1 MIHPKVGDV
10 LEVRECRSSGD
21 YKYHS
26 TIASDQEA
34 EQAARLIEESPS
46 HFYRI
51 RPTEESSMSSEV
63 KGVYLGD
70 SSGQRVGSITREY
83 KDENGNDRL
92 DIQIDKEAYE
102 YIQQC
107 LNHQIRS
114 TTEWK
119 TKEQSTPAEDEQRYL
134 MNHGGTVP
142 ITIQGHPVVR
152 PDEVVNALKHG
163 YPLPPVTLLGDQVP
177 TVDWDR
183 PAKSTPL
190 ADIQKAVKDSELH
203 TRPIEQS
210 LETITEEDLE
220 GIATNTNN
228 YFDKNKEGLLLALK
242 EELLEAHRERGESF
256 IHLYPLVES
265 AIHRERYS
273 KFQKLVE
280 AQSFEATVQTAMQ
293 AWNEALIELE
303 KAGDILAKEPKL
315 KKFTYT
321 AEDGIE
327 MEMDHWAIRHLMAS
341 VQDSLGEAKNYNT
354 IAFELRNGTG
364 GFLVTIQRMNKE
376 TPGEQLF
383 RSRSLLETIVKLC
396 NDGKRVSFSEDT
408 GGNTLT
414 VSINARHSHVGTHE
428 CTTQELLDQLHGLL
442 VEGRGLS
449 WHDET
454 EEYKDSGQMALALKN
469 RILSGDEITDE
480 MRRQIV
486 IMLICYEGL
495 ICQQFLPE
503 NRDNEPTPENPT

>member
-1 MIHPKVGDV
+1 
-10 LEVRECRSSGD
+10 
-21 YKYHS
+21 
-26 TIASDQEA
+26 
-34 EQAARLIEESPS
+34 
-46 HFYRI
+46 
-51 RPTEESSMSSEV
+51 MSSEV

-83 KDENGNDRL
+83 KDEDGNDRL

-102 YIQQC
+102 YIQQV
-107 LNHQIRS
+107 LN
-114 TTEWK
+114 
-119 TKEQSTPAEDEQRYL
+119 
-134 MNHGGTVP
+134 
-142 ITIQGHPVVR
+142 HPVVSFKAKER
-152 PDEVVNALKHG
+152 DNITLE
-163 YPLPPVTLLGDQVP
+163 PVTLLGDQVP

-190 ADIQKAVKDSELH
+190 ADIQKAAEDSKKYTIPILQPHLPTREQLLREL
-203 TRPIEQS
+203 
-210 LETITEEDLE
+210 
-220 GIATNTNN
+220 
-228 YFDKNKEGLLLALK
+228 KV
-242 EELLEAHRERGESF
+242 ELLQAHRERGESF

-280 AQSFEATVQTAMQ
+280 GQSFEATVQTAMQ

-303 KAGDILAKEPKL
+303 KAGDMLAKEPKL
-315 KKFTYT
+315 KKFSYT
-321 AEDGIE
+321 DEDGTEIE
-327 MEMDHWAIRHLMAS
+327 IAHWGVRHIAAS
-341 VQDSLGEAKNYNT
+341 VIDSLSNAKNYIT
-354 IAFELRNGTG
+354 VELPFVDGSG
-364 GFLVTIQRMNKE
+364 YIDVIVQRRGHE
-376 TPGEQLF
+376 TPVEHLYHA
-383 RSRSLLETIVKLC
+383 RRLIETIVKLC
-396 NDGKRVSFSEDT
+396 NDGKRVSFAEDT

-428 CTTQELLDQLHGLL
+428 CNTQELLDQLHGLL

-454 EEYKDSGQMALALKN
+454 EEYKESGQMALALKN
-469 RILSGDEITDE
+469 RIESGDEITDE
-480 MRRQIV
+480 MRRQIG

>member
-1 MIHPKVGDV
+1 
-10 LEVRECRSSGD
+10 
-21 YKYHS
+21 
-26 TIASDQEA
+26 
-34 EQAARLIEESPS
+34 
-46 HFYRI
+46 
-51 RPTEESSMSSEV
+51 MSSEV

-70 SSGQRVGSITREY
+70 SSGKRVGIITREY
-83 KDENGNDRL
+83 KDENGRDRI

-102 YIQQC
+102 YIQQV
-107 LNHQIRS
+107 LN
-114 TTEWK
+114 
-119 TKEQSTPAEDEQRYL
+119 
-134 MNHGGTVP
+134 
-142 ITIQGHPVVR
+142 HPVVSFKAKKR
-152 PDEVVNALKHG
+152 DNITLE
-163 YPLPPVTLLGDQVP
+163 PVTLLGDQVP

-190 ADIQKAVKDSELH
+190 ADIQKAVKDSELY
-203 TRPIEQS
+203 TRPVEQS
-210 LETITEEDLE
+210 FETITEQDLE
-220 GIATNTNN
+220 EIATNTNN

-280 AQSFEATVQTAMQ
+280 GQSFEATVQTAMQ

-303 KAGDILAKEPKL
+303 KAGDMLAKEPKL
-315 KKFTYT
+315 KKFSYT
-321 AEDGIE
+321 DEDGTEIE
-327 MEMDHWAIRHLMAS
+327 IAHWGVRHIAAS
-341 VQDSLGEAKNYNT
+341 VIDTLSDAKNYVT
-354 IAFELRNGTG
+354 VELPFIDGSG
-364 GFLVTIQRMNKE
+364 YIDVVVQRRGHE
-376 TPGEQLF
+376 TPVEHLYHA
-383 RSRSLLETIVKLC
+383 RRLIETIVKLC

-469 RILSGDEITDE
+469 RIESGDEITDE
-480 MRRQIV
+480 MRRQIG

-503 NRDNEPTPENPT
+503 NRDNV